1 MQLHPQCTVYWLAW
15 LLFKDDLVF
24 GREDDLGR
32 RKSLRARRVGLLVKM
47 LCKNRKVDFLQI
59 QTKIHNCG
67 LFIALMVISC
77 YKLFSLNAYCH
88 ALPCSQGPLFL
99 PRGQTLGT
107 RSLDVSG
114 SFG

>member
-77 YKLFSLNAYCH
+77 YKLFSLH
-88 ALPCSQGPLFL
+88 TVTRFL
-99 PRGQTLGT
+99 APRVL
-107 RSLDVSG
+107 S
-114 SFG
+114 SFRVDRP